1 MPVSVAAAVAHPVS
15 AAATAARVA
24 VGMLAKWSAPEVRG
38 GRAACVIG
46 ACSWPSMQAREVV
59 EVTGGEPPIEG
70 GRGGVV
76 APLEGGQPG
85 LDVRSLAASVAITR
99 PQCPRRRSPDGD
111 RDGRPAH
118 HDRDGRPATKGP

>member
-38 GRAACVIG
+38 GRAASVIG

-76 APLEGGQPG
+76 APLEGGEPG
-85 LDVRSLAASVAITR
+85 LDCARGQRLRNQLPRCPMVIVVRLV
-99 PQCPRRRSPDGD
+99 
-111 RDGRPAH
+111 
-118 HDRDGRPATKGP
+118 